1 MEGKYHKV
9 IPQNMQNGD
18 IFVAILGK
26 YNLLRTE
33 SFGFFFQYATIKC
46 PLPILLV
53 NIRNDSMVISLNVLH
68 LFPFVTFPNSSSIIK
83 AAETC
88 R

>member
-1 MEGKYHKV
+1 
-9 IPQNMQNGD
+9 MQNGD
-18 IFVAILGK
+18 IFVAILEK
-26 YNLLRTE
+26 YNLLHME
-33 SFGFFFQYATIKC
+33 SFVFFQYASIKC
-46 PLPILLV
+46 PLPILMV

-83 AAETC
+83 AAETW